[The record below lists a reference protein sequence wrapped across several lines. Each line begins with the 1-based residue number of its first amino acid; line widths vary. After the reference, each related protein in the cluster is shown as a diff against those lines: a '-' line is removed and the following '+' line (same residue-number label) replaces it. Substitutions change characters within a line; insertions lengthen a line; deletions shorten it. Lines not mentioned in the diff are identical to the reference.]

1 MSDFTVTVTANEDFP
16 DNTPITRAMLKN
28 AATPQVALTGTIGNS
43 DLSNGVITG
52 NKISATANI
61 EHTKL
66 QITQSCMV
74 AGVASGK
81 VIALDPDAASGDI
94 YSSSNTSGTKA
105 YVNGGVDGDSGNK
118 RARFAVSRGTNP
130 NEWACLGT
138 TTSVGGDVM
147 IDVTNNALKLTI
159 QNDSIEGSMIN
170 SGIGGTAADDFT
182 PTIGVSNDRLVVLD
196 NSIGLAPLAHVGANY
211 YGSVIAFTDNGSPAY
226 VPKGAAGAFL
236 TSNGNSNPT
245 WQTLYTDFNMGTA
258 PSGAK
263 TVRIKHGLG
272 STPTDLKW
280 YVKNTSSANNNTTGF
295 YKLGAIVYPA
305 NFMKDNYGINFAA
318 DDTFIT
324 YSQESGS
331 ITIRYRG
338 YNDNDVGN
346 EETGVATS
354 AAQID
359 SNHHSYLTLGSDWEI
374 HVLAR

>member
-81 VIALDPDAASGDI
+81 VIVLDPDAASGDI

-196 NSIGLAPLAHVGANY
+196 NSIGLAPLAHVGSDY
-211 YGSVIAFTDNGSPAY
+211 YGSVIGFTSNGSPAY
-226 VPKGAAGAFL
+226 IPKGTAGSVL
-236 TSNGNSNPT
+236 TSNGTSNPT
-245 WQTLYTDFNMGTA
+245 WKSLYTTFDLGDAQTGGKA
-258 PSGAK
+258 IR
-263 TVRIKHGLG
+263 VKHGLG
-272 STPTDLKW
+272 FTPTDLRVYIKCKIAAAANTQYW
-280 YVKNTSSANNNTTGF
+280 ASGDVVYLNTEKDHFVFNVGADSTHITYQQNQTLRIFQKAIHSVDTSSDSTGTPVVFTPAGSVDEFEPITPNNWT
-295 YKLGAIVYPA
+295 
-305 NFMKDNYGINFAA
+305 M
-318 DDTFIT
+318 
-324 YSQESGS
+324 
-331 ITIRYRG
+331 
-338 YNDNDVGN
+338 
-346 EETGVATS
+346 
-354 AAQID
+354 
-359 SNHHSYLTLGSDWEI
+359 
-374 HVLAR
+374 HVIAR

>member
-28 AATPQVALTGTIGNS
+28 AATPQVELTGTIGNA

-105 YVNGGVDGDSGNK
+105 YVNGGVDGASGNK

-196 NSIGLAPLAHVGANY
+196 NSIGLAPLATVGSDY
-211 YGSVIAFTDNGSPAY
+211 YGSVIGFTDNGSPAY
-226 VPKGAAGAFL
+226 IPKGAAGSVL
-236 TSNGNSNPT
+236 TSNGTSNPT
-245 WQTLYTDFNMGTA
+245 WETFYNDFSMGSAQT
-258 PSGAK
+258 GAK
-263 TVRIKHGLG
+263 TVRLKHGL
-272 STPTDLKW
+272 SSVPTDLKW
-280 YVKNTSSANNNTTGF
+280 YLKCISNSNNASTHY
-295 YKLGAIVYPA
+295 YKLGAVVYPS
-305 NFMKDNYGINFAA
+305 NFVEGEHAINISA
-318 DDTFIT
+318 DDNFISYNQT
-324 YSQESGS
+324 DRAWM
-331 ITIRYRG
+331 RYRG
-338 YNDNDVGN
+338 YSDNDVGN
-346 EETGVATS
+346 EAVGVAT
-354 AAQID
+354 AGATPTNDGGAYID
-359 SNHHSYLTLGSDWEI
+359 ESKWEL